1 MNKKQVLVIHGGDF
15 FDSRE
20 EYARSLKKETLTK
33 EKLLTELPPGWKE
46 TLQQDLGSEFEVLR
60 PSMPSRENAKYD
72 EWKIWFEKCLRF
84 IDSEYVL
91 VGHSLGGI
99 FLARYLSEEK
109 LACKPAGLVLVAAPY
124 FEATKAKGK
133 KSKGG
138 FFVGKHF
145 KNIFTNVSK
154 IVIIQSDDDTIVSPA
169 HALKFKKKLP
179 EATLLMLKGKGHFF
193 RGAKYPEIVES
204 IRTLAEDSAR

>member
-1 MNKKQVLVIHGGDF
+1 MNKKQVLVIHGGGF

-20 EYARSLKKETLTK
+20 EYARSLKKETLKK
-33 EKLLTELPPGWKE
+33 EELLTELPVGWKE
-46 TLQQDLGSEFEVLR
+46 TLQEDLGSGFEVLR
-60 PSMPSRENAKYD
+60 PTMPSKENAKYD
-72 EWKIWFEKCLRF
+72 EWKIWFEKCLPF
-84 IDSEYVL
+84 IDSDYVL

-109 LACKPAGLVLVAAPY
+109 LTCKPLGLVMVAAPY

-138 FFVGKHF
+138 FFVDKRL
-145 KNIFTNVSK
+145 KNISLNVSN
-154 IVIIQSDDDTIVSPA
+154 IVIIQSDDDTIVPAA
-169 HALKFKKKLP
+169 HALKFKKMLP
-179 EATLLMLKGKGHFF
+179 QATLLMLKGKGHFF

-204 IRTLAEDSAR
+204 IRTLGN